1 MAELQR
7 RINSGRRHRGL
18 EAGLECDG
26 VGVAEVTKAIV
37 LFAVALVTE
46 LEREP
51 CVERGALGIGVR
63 LDHAI
68 YRVRQAEM
76 TEENLASSHQEFA
89 DRRAFVRIFVQQTS
103 DDGAFQ
109 LSLVVRLEIRGL
121 RHRPRADG
129 RVQRKALDNLARG
142 HAPLTM
148 FLTTN
153 EDGAGPQSDRA
164 LHRLGPERPGRIR
177 GDEAQ
182 GFVGFG
188 EPAADQIFDD
198 GRAADRR

>member
-1 MAELQR
+1 AE
-7 RINSGRRHRGL
+7 
-18 EAGLECDG
+18 ED
-26 VGVAEVTKAIV
+26 
-37 LFAVALVTE
+37 
-46 LEREP
+46 
-51 CVERGALGIGVR
+51 
-63 LDHAI
+63 
-68 YRVRQAEM
+68 
-76 TEENLASSHQEFA
+76 LASSHQESG
-89 DRRAFVRIFVQQTS
+89 DRRALVRIFVQQTS

-129 RVQRKALDNLARG
+129 SVQRIALDNLASG

-164 LHRLGPERPGRIR
+164 LHRLGPERPSWIR

-188 EPAADQIFDD
+188 EPAAD
-198 GRAADRR
+198 